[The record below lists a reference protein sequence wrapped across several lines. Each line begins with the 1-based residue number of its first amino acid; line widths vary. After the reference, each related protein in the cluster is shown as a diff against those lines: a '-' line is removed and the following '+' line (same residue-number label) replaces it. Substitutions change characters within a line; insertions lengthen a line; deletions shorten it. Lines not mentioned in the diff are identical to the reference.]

1 MTLVK
6 LCSFFLSWLFHS
18 LHSCLMRI
26 SCLFCSLMIDCVI
39 LCLISLPLCFQLWLI
54 ISFSSNFKRI
64 WTPLYCSLIDCWLQS
79 EAEVFDSLQRL
90 ELMQLSFDVLK
101 VRFKQLNVMLDSLE
115 RGHIH
120 FFSYRSFWVQ
130 ETEIGKTVNTLR
142 KHSSGRVRAL
152 AKKLVRYGWVPGMCR
167 NDIWKGLCGP
177 RMLFIHRCEEL

>member
-39 LCLISLPLCFQLWLI
+39 FCLISLPLCFQLWLI

-120 FFSYRSFWVQ
+120 FFSYRSLPQCDWACYNANISDLLWFLPQ
-130 ETEIGKTVNTLR
+130 LLNSANMSR
-142 KHSSGRVRAL
+142 S
-152 AKKLVRYGWVPGMCR
+152 
-167 NDIWKGLCGP
+167 
-177 RMLFIHRCEEL
+177 